1 MCTVQFLYFFWPE
14 ESYPIELQ
22 QRIFRRVSC
31 FSSWLVCLKTQ
42 VICFFVYQV
51 TYECVL
57 HEHIF
62 LPISQWARRIHSKRN
77 WQDFLFTFSVYCN
90 LQKCMKIRLHRRRCN
105 YSKCCIFAIF
115 CLTLALALTQWF
127 YFKAIFKTTLHNI
140 F

>member
-1 MCTVQFLYFFWPE
+1 MHCAVFVLFLARGKLPHWAATAYLQKSKLFF
-14 ESYPIELQ
+14 
-22 QRIFRRVSC
+22 FMAGV
-31 FSSWLVCLKTQ
+31 FKDSSDL
-42 VICFFVYQV
+42 FFVYQV

-57 HEHIF
+57 CEHIF

-90 LQKCMKIRLHRRRCN
+90 LQKCMKIRLHRRHCN
-105 YSKCCIFAIF
+105 YIKCCILAIF

-127 YFKAIFKTTLHNI
+127 YFKAIFKSTLHNI